1 LPNTNI
7 GNFSINT
14 TNVQILHQ
22 PITNTANRII
32 YEVENAEPAF
42 TKIKFLSAYTSVA
55 GVEIFAAILR
65 KLYSKNKSTESR
77 ISVGIDQKRT
87 PFDAL
92 NKLLQ
97 LKGMFPN
104 LQIYIV
110 NDKRVNYTFH
120 PKVYLFESSSYA
132 LLFIGSNNLTKTGL
146 SSNYEISATF
156 RVELQNGVSA
166 SYTNF
171 IHSIDPYFNST
182 PKGYV
187 KELNYD
193 LLMDLDKNGFLQH
206 SINKRNVSKSSS
218 KLFGKGQTTAI
229 KTQIRFSKHVSKI
242 SVKKPQVGLQ
252 LTKWDTDRR
261 HSETQIPKDVLNNG
275 FFPKDQLTLVFPN
288 KKKKQAKLSHYT
300 YHSRIYNKEILDYFR
315 PKEGDVLEI
324 TRISKSKFG
333 VKLVRK
339 NKIGTGLLS
348 KLNIKKGKGK
358 KWGWL

>member
-1 LPNTNI
+1 
-7 GNFSINT
+7 
-14 TNVQILHQ
+14 
-22 PITNTANRII
+22 
-32 YEVENAEPAF
+32 
-42 TKIKFLSAYTSVA
+42 
-55 GVEIFAAILR
+55 
-65 KLYSKNKSTESR
+65 
-77 ISVGIDQKRT
+77 
-87 PFDAL
+87 
-92 NKLLQ
+92 
-97 LKGMFPN
+97 MFPN

-132 LLFIGSNNLTKTGL
+132 LLFIVSNNLTKTGL

-229 KTQIRFSKHVSKI
+229 KTKIRFSKPVPKI

-288 KKKKQAKLSHYT
+288 KAKKQAKLSHYT
-300 YHSRIYNKEILDYFR
+300 YHSRIYNKEILDYFK
-315 PKEGDVLEI
+315 PKEGDVLKI

-348 KLNIKKGKGK
+348 KLNMKKGKGK